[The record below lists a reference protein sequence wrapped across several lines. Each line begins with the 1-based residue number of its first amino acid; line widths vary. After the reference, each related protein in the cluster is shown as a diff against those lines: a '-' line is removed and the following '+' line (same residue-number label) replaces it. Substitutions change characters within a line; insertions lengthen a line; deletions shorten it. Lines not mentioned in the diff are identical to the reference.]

1 LGRLLLERPGLTL
14 GDAERAAAQLTA
26 AAHRSRRAEALA
38 GLAAIGRAA
47 GPSRLDE
54 RLRELD

>member
-1 LGRLLLERPGLTL
+1 MERNS
-14 GDAERAAAQLTA
+14 RAAAQLTA
-26 AAHRSRRAEALA
+26 AAHRSRRAEA